1 MIGKGNNK
9 KSMAYVRNV
18 VAFINNRIEI
28 NEMGYNVFNYADKPD
43 FTMLELIR
51 IIQYKLNLQSTKK
64 RIPYWL
70 GLMGGYF
77 FDLLSFIIKKK
88 LNISSVRVKSFVQ
101 LPNSIQKKFK
111 TYLFR
116 LIHLKMVSIIH

>member
-51 IIQYKLNLQSTKK
+51 IIH
-64 RIPYWL
+64 
-70 GLMGGYF
+70 
-77 FDLLSFIIKKK
+77 
-88 LNISSVRVKSFVQ
+88 IS
-101 LPNSIQKKFK
+101 
-111 TYLFR
+111 
-116 LIHLKMVSIIH
+116 